1 MGEAVWVRKMTTT
14 EDTRA
19 RIVTAAL
26 SRYMLYGIKKTSME
40 DVAAEAGLTRVTI
53 YRYYPDKKNLVRA
66 AFMYLV
72 DILNQVHNAVAEKP
86 DMDMEMILERLLAA
100 FETLPRGELR
110 LVQHELGRLH
120 PDIWRSYIQ
129 MRTEALDKIF
139 EPLFAKAERRG
150 VLRPGVNRQAFQAFL
165 MNALIDTLQEP
176 AAMRLKISEEE
187 ILATVHALFLH
198 GALRDRR

>member
-1 MGEAVWVRKMTTT
+1 MTST

-66 AFMYLV
+66 AFLYLV
-72 DILNQVHNAVAEKP
+72 EILTQVHTAVAEKP
-86 DMDMEMILERLLAA
+86 DMDMETILERLLAA
-100 FETLPRGELR
+100 FATLPRGELR
-110 LVQHELGRLH
+110 LVQHELSRLH

-129 MRTEALDKIF
+129 LRSEALDKIF
-139 EPLFAKAERRG
+139 EPLFTKAERRG
-150 VLRPGVNRQAFQAFL
+150 VLRPGLNRQVFQAYL

-176 AAMRLKISEEE
+176 TAMRLKVSEEDIIE
-187 ILATVHALFLH
+187 TVRVLFLH